1 MIPTFVCRSVYV
13 GLHQHHIPAP
23 SGPGYVGFSVPRS
36 TLGHNLYHTLTL
48 PRGSPP
54 TLVPETGAVLQTR
67 MKGHTR
73 FTKPNQLDQLSD
85 IIMSVHLKHQ
95 EPNLHLLSTSTL
107 MSVSSTQEDF
117 LDLFKDLAMAR
128 GSKTLRVALAPV
140 RGQTCLCAHATHV
153 TRAP

>member
-1 MIPTFVCRSVYV
+1 MSVSICRFLYA

-23 SGPGYVGFSVPRS
+23 SGPGYVGFTVPRS

-73 FTKPNQLDQLSD
+73 FTQPNQLGQLSD
-85 IIMSVHLKHQ
+85 IFMLVQLKHQ
-95 EPNLHLLSTSTL
+95 EPNLQPLSTSAL
-107 MSVSSTQEDF
+107 MSVSPTQEDF
-117 LDLFKDLAMAR
+117 LDIFKDLAMTR
-128 GSKTLRVALAPV
+128 GSKTLRVA
-140 RGQTCLCAHATHV
+140 
-153 TRAP
+153 